1 MFLEGHMCPVWTDA
15 WATPSVSL
23 ASAATLRFHRMLG
36 YSTVFLGSMPRMNRH
51 LYARNFSALRLF
63 FLTALF
69 SSLFSSPALA
79 ARPQQI
85 RLPSGK
91 GGIATLSS
99 PGPHRRQGHLYLSP
113 PALDIT

>member
-23 ASAATLRFHRMLG
+23 ASAATLRFHRVLG
-36 YSTVFLGSMPRMNRH
+36 YSTVFLGSMPRGNRH

-63 FLTALF
+63 YLTALF
-69 SSLFSSPALA
+69 SSLFTSPALD

-91 GGIATLSS
+91 GRIAEVSATR
-99 PGPHRRQGHLYLSP
+99 PQRRQGHLYI
-113 PALDIT
+113 AAD